1 MKSFTIT
8 FKAQQGFPGYYH
20 VLAEV
25 NGEKDMSGNVH
36 TNCVRLEWPEP
47 RLHETRRAIFD
58 AVTGEYITE
67 D

>member
-8 FKAQQGFPGYYH
+8 FEAQTHFPDFYRVIKLVH
-20 VLAEV
+20 D
-25 NGEKDMSGNVH
+25 EKDMSGNVH
-36 TNCVRLEWPEP
+36 KSCVLLGYVERGSV
-47 RLHETRRAIFD
+47 HEAIFD